1 MPLSTPYQ
9 GDSDVSFVGFSSR
22 INPLSLKPG
31 FLQYAQNLRMF
42 ATTARCRLGAK
53 RITDT
58 LLNSRITWGAGE
70 FIDANGVERVVLVAT
85 LNQTQTSFYVYTPSP
100 TGGTGT
106 TQGPFDW
113 PQSSGQNRV
122 ANEPVTLVQA
132 GGEMFVFR
140 GRDTDT
146 AFAIQTAT
154 HSNPLNRIT
163 CVCYDPH
170 GLVTGDEVTIY
181 GASGSNYNGNFKVT
195 VSSPDTFYYTPVAL
209 PSPSSQSDI
218 LGIKS
223 KPPIKWDGVTYSSAG
238 VSAVPQTT
246 ISGASA
252 NPPPGDFGIY
262 HQGRLLIDYRKDRI
276 ALSDI
281 YDTTTFD
288 LTLNNFRVNT
298 GANDE
303 IISFL
308 PWINDG
314 FLVLQ
319 KRSIYLGYM
328 DNSVL
333 TPGSAPGV
341 NSYVRLLSDQIGC
354 LAKDSAV
361 LAGQQV
367 FFLSQRGVH
376 VMTPQLDLTL
386 VGNTLPMSEPIADI
400 IETINW
406 NYAEKAVAAF
416 HDNRYWL
423 AVPTGVNT
431 RNDTLLIYNIL
442 NEAWESVDKFP
453 PGLFVDH
460 LLVVPYANQRRLVF
474 MTKEGGMYVHEE
486 QTTGDEIY
494 SSNPLPQLP
503 ATLPWNLVPAG
514 LTATAVT
521 GIVRTRAYSLNSME
535 AKRFSKV
542 SIKTGGSGTMT
553 VTANTQD
560 PDVSEVLGS
569 FTLSNDTDT
578 NRLRVASKGQSIDFS
593 INLTGGEPEIRAVA
607 VAGLPNSFQTKS
619 S

>member
-31 FLQYAQNLRMF
+31 FLQYAENLRMF

-53 RITDT
+53 RITNTILD
-58 LLNSRITWGAGE
+58 SRITWGAGE
-70 FIDANGVERVVLVAT
+70 FIDADGVERVVLVAT
-85 LNQTQTSFYVYTPSP
+85 LNQTQTSFYIYTPSP

-122 ANEPVTLVQA
+122 TNEPVTLVQA

-140 GRDTDT
+140 GRDTGTPVTVSSISYNSGQNRVDCVTPT
-146 AFAIQTAT
+146 A
-154 HSNPLNRIT
+154 
-163 CVCYDPH
+163 H
-170 GLVTGDEVTIY
+170 GFSTGDEVTI
-181 GASGSNYNGNFKVT
+181 SGTGGNNYNGNFIVT
-195 VSSPDTFYYTPVAL
+195 VVTTTTFYYTPIAN
-209 PSPSSQSDI
+209 PTGSHSGTI
-218 LGIKS
+218 AIKS

-400 IETINW
+400 IETINF
-406 NYAEKAVAAF
+406 NYADKAVAAF

-423 AVPTGVNT
+423 AVPTGANT

-486 QTTGDEIY
+486 QTSGDDIY
-494 SSNPLPQLP
+494 SSAPLPQLP

-514 LTATAVT
+514 LTAVAVT

-578 NRLRVASKGQSIDFS
+578 NRLRVASKGQSVDFS
-593 INLTGGEPEIRAVA
+593 MNLTGGEPEIRAVA

>member
-31 FLQYAQNLRMF
+31 FLQYAENLRMF

-58 LLNSRITWGAGE
+58 ILDSRITWGAGE

-140 GRDTDT
+140 GRDTGAPVSVSSITHDT
-146 AFAIQTAT
+146 TTNRVNCVTPTA
-154 HSNPLNRIT
+154 
-163 CVCYDPH
+163 H
-170 GLVTGDEVTIY
+170 GFTTGDEVTI
-181 GASGSNYNGNFKVT
+181 SGTGGNNYNGNFIVT
-195 VSSPDTFYYTPVAL
+195 EVTATTFYYTPIANPTGSHSGTVA
-209 PSPSSQSDI
+209 
-218 LGIKS
+218 IKS

-246 ISGASA
+246 ISGGSA

-328 DNSVL
+328 DNSAL
-333 TPGSAPGV
+333 TPGSPPGV

-400 IETINW
+400 IETINF
-406 NYAEKAVAAF
+406 NYADKAVAAF

-431 RNDTLLIYNIL
+431 RNDTLLVYNIL

-474 MTKEGGMYVHEE
+474 MTKEGGMFVHDE
-486 QTTGDEIY
+486 QTTGDNIY
-494 SSNPLPQLP
+494 SNTPLPQLP
-503 ATLPWNLVPAG
+503 VNLPFNLVPAS
-514 LTATAVT
+514 LSTVSVT

-560 PDVSEVLGS
+560 PDVSEILGS
-569 FTLSNDTDT
+569 FTLYGDTDT
-578 NRLRVASKGQSIDFS
+578 KRVRVASKGQSIDFS
-593 INLTGGEPEIRAVA
+593 MSLTGGEPEIRAVA

>member
-31 FLQYAQNLRMF
+31 FLQYAENLRMF

-58 LLNSRITWGAGE
+58 LLDSRITWGAGE
-70 FIDANGVERVVLVAT
+70 FIDANGVERVILVAT

-122 ANEPVTLVQA
+122 TNEPVTLVQA

-140 GRDTDT
+140 GRDTGTPVTVSSITHDPLTDRVNCVTPT
-146 AFAIQTAT
+146 A
-154 HSNPLNRIT
+154 
-163 CVCYDPH
+163 H
-170 GLVTGDEVTIY
+170 GFTTGDEVTIS
-181 GASGSNYNGNFKVT
+181 GTGGSNYNGNFIVT
-195 VSSPDTFYYTPVAL
+195 FVTTTTFYYTPIANPTGSHSGTVA
-209 PSPSSQSDI
+209 
-218 LGIKS
+218 IKS
-223 KPPIKWDGVTYSSAG
+223 KPPIKWDGVNYSNAG
-238 VSAVPQTT
+238 VSAVPQIT

-400 IETINW
+400 IETINF
-406 NYAEKAVAAF
+406 NYADKAVAAF

-423 AVPTGVNT
+423 AVPTGLNT
-431 RNDTLLIYNIL
+431 RNDTLLVYNIL

-486 QTTGDEIY
+486 QTSGDDIY
-494 SSNPLPQLP
+494 SSAPLPQLP

-514 LTATAVT
+514 ITAVAVT

-593 INLTGGEPEIRAVA
+593 MNLTGGEPEIRAVA

>member
-31 FLQYAQNLRMF
+31 FLQYAENLRMF

-53 RITDT
+53 RITNTILD
-58 LLNSRITWGAGE
+58 SRITWGAGE
-70 FIDANGVERVVLVAT
+70 FIDANGVEKVVLVAT
-85 LNQTQTSFYVYTPSP
+85 LNQTQTSFYIYTPSP

-106 TQGPFDW
+106 TEGPYDW
-113 PQSSGQNRV
+113 PTGRV

-140 GRDTDT
+140 GRDTATPVTVTT
-146 AFAIQTAT
+146 AS
-154 HSNPLNRIT
+154 HSAGPNLVICTTSTN
-163 CVCYDPH
+163 H
-170 GLVTGDEVTIY
+170 GFVNGNEVTIS
-181 GASGSNYNGNFKVT
+181 GASGSNYNGSFVVNYI
-195 VSSPDTFYYTPVAL
+195 SPTQFSYTPVAA
-209 PSPSSQSDI
+209 PTPSSQSN
-218 LGIKS
+218 LSAVLS
-223 KPPIKWDGVTYSSAG
+223 KPPIKWDGVTPSSAG

-400 IETINW
+400 IETINF
-406 NYAEKAVAAF
+406 NYADKAVAAF

-423 AVPTGVNT
+423 AVPTGLNT
-431 RNDTLLIYNIL
+431 RNDTLLVYNIL

-486 QTTGDEIY
+486 QTTGDDIY
-494 SSNPLPQLP
+494 SSAPLPQLP

-514 LTATAVT
+514 LTAVAVT

-578 NRLRVASKGQSIDFS
+578 NRLRVASKGQSVDFS
-593 INLTGGEPEIRAVA
+593 MNLTGGEPEIRAVA

>member
-31 FLQYAQNLRMF
+31 FLQYAENLRMF

-58 LLNSRITWGAGE
+58 LLDSRITWGAGE

-106 TQGPFDW
+106 TQGPYDW
-113 PQSSGQNRV
+113 PTGRV
-122 ANEPVTLVQA
+122 TNEPVTLVQA

-140 GRDTDT
+140 GRDVSAQITVTSAVHDGGT
-146 AFAIQTAT
+146 
-154 HSNPLNRIT
+154 NRVN
-163 CVCYDPH
+163 CVSSTNH
-170 GLVTGDEVTIY
+170 GFVTGDEVTISNAG
-181 GASGSNYNGNFKVT
+181 GANYNGNFIVT
-195 VSSPDTFYYTPVAL
+195 RVTDTTFYYTPVAA
-209 PSPSSQSDI
+209 PTGSAGSAITAQ
-218 LGIKS
+218 KS
-223 KPPIKWDGVTYSSAG
+223 KPPIKWDGVTPSSAG

-288 LTLNNFRVNT
+288 LTMNNFRVNT

-400 IETINW
+400 IETINF
-406 NYAEKAVAAF
+406 NYADKAVAAF

-423 AVPTGVNT
+423 AVPTGLNT

-486 QTTGDEIY
+486 QTTGDDIY

-593 INLTGGEPEIRAVA
+593 MNLTGGEPEIRAVA